1 MKWMLDRIVE
11 DIVLRDP
18 EELTSQLSLNLNLK
32 KNFVSDRIINQS
44 ESLLPKSLFSKESS
58 REVVRRA
65 TEITKK
71 VKVEKR

>member
-1 MKWMLDRIVE
+1 MLDRIVE